1 MFAFLTFLIAFF
13 SLICKIVYHIKYL
26 ALNDTNLEF
35 SDIFITI
42 APIFFKHHKDN
53 ESYDMISNTVKK
65 IKICLALFYPSLIA
79 FFVFTSL

>member
-1 MFAFLTFLIAFF
+1 MLAFLTFLIAFF

-26 ALNDTNLEF
+26 TISNTNLEF
-35 SDIFITI
+35 SDIFFTI
-42 APIFFKHHKDN
+42 APIFIKYHNDD
-53 ESYDMISNTVKK
+53 ESNDSISNTVKK